1 MVTDPKEVAKYGM
14 GPAAFNQVVNK
25 VVYLNVDI

>member
-1 MVTDPKEVAKYGM
+1 MITDPKEVTKYGV
-14 GPAAFNQVVNK
+14 GVAAFNQVVNK